1 MSSPSSRDDRRLS
14 LATFEAIRR
23 ALNAH
28 AGLWFSP
35 DMRPTVERRLR
46 DRLRL
51 AEVDSFEEYAT
62 RLDSDLAELEEAA
75 EVCTVNET
83 YAFRGAHQ
91 LRAFTEGILP
101 RYAARDR
108 ITVWSAGCA
117 SGEEAY
123 TLAALTLASG
133 LVTPERVRIFGTDIS
148 RRCIALARR
157 GVYSASSFR
166 AEPGARS
173 AFDPDRFFA
182 PRPDGTRVV
191 SGELKAICHFR
202 HANLLDTAIGSFID
216 VVFCRNVLIHMDE
229 RSRRRIILGFFER
242 LSPGGYLVLGH
253 SESLL
258 RSSIPFIIEELKDE
272 IVYRKPELHEA
283 GAE

>member
-1 MSSPSSRDDRRLS
+1 MNSPTRDDRRLS
-14 LATFEAIRR
+14 LATFEALRKI
-23 ALNAH
+23 LNAH

-35 DMRPTVERRLR
+35 DMRTTVERRLR
-46 DRLRL
+46 DRLRVVG
-51 AEVDSFEEYAT
+51 VDSFEEYAA
-62 RLDSDLAELEEAA
+62 RIEEDEAELEEAA

-83 YAFRGAHQ
+83 YAFRGTPQ
-91 LRAFTEGILP
+91 LKAFTDDILP
-101 RYAARDR
+101 RYAARER
-108 ITVWSAGCA
+108 VTIWSAGCA

-133 LVTPERVRIFGTDIS
+133 LIKPDRVRIFGTDIS

-166 AEPGARS
+166 DDPGPRLP
-173 AFDPDRFFA
+173 FDSDRFFS

-191 SGELKAICHFR
+191 SQELKAVCHFR
-202 HANLLDTAIGSFID
+202 HANLLDTALGSFID
-216 VVFCRNVLIHMDE
+216 VIFCRNVLIHMDE
-229 RSRRRIILGFFER
+229 CARRRVVLGFFER

-258 RSSIPFIIEELKDE
+258 RSDVPFLAEELKDD
-272 IVYRKPELHEA
+272 IVYRKPGIDEGET
-283 GAE
+283 G